1 MQEKKKPSLPT
12 YKELWDRRVAW
23 MTEFNEKPTRDEIL
37 SWKYKDKYTHFGDH
51 EKRNLETNL
60 GRDGH
65 TEQHG
70 YNEQERRDALTPYT
84 AEYLLK
90 DKSNCDRVYDEV
102 IESLDLLDVER
113 LGESG
118 LSVVSAME
126 PADGEKYLNDR
137 LDTLGNINK
146 YVTDMMEHL
155 ELELINLLNS
165 YNEGE

>member
-51 EKRNLETNL
+51 KKRNLETNL

-70 YNEQERRDALTPYT
+70 YIEQERRDALTPYT

-102 IESLDLLDVER
+102 IES
-113 LGESG
+113 
-118 LSVVSAME
+118 
-126 PADGEKYLNDR
+126 
-137 LDTLGNINK
+137 
-146 YVTDMMEHL
+146 
-155 ELELINLLNS
+155 
-165 YNEGE
+165 